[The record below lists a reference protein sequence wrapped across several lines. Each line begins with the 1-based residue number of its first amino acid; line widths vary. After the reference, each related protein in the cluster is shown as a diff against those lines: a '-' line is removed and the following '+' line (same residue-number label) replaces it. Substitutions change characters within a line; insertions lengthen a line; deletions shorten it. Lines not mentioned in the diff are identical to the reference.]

1 MIYTRFIELF
11 PELEDR
17 ADEDII
23 IGYINN
29 VLIECGGYCGI
40 EDVATREFAVG
51 LHIAFLVEGNY
62 PKTTMGANG
71 AIKRMKNFN
80 DEVEFAVTPADITGF
95 DANQYGQRLKRLL
108 AANYMGGMYV

>member
-1 MIYTRFIELF
+1 MNYNRFIELF

-23 IGYINN
+23 ISYISN
-29 VLIECGGYCGI
+29 VLIETSGYCGI
-40 EDVATREFAVG
+40 EDPYIREFAVG
-51 LHIAFLVEGNY
+51 LHVAFLVESNY
-62 PKTTMGANG
+62 PKTAMGANG

-80 DEVEFAVTPADITGF
+80 DEVEFAVSPADMTGF